1 MVHFTVSCYLCKCE
15 INISTL
21 QESEGIYSQIVK
33 DFVADKRKWLLI
45 NINDLRRKNPVRA
58 ARLVCLAP

>member
-15 INISTL
+15 INVSTL

-33 DFVADKRKWLLI
+33 DFIADKRKWLLI
-45 NINDLRRKNPVRA
+45 NINDLHHKNPVRA